1 MNIQWNFGGRVLTLP
16 AAVADADASPQQLR
30 LLFLVAAGTTDLAE
44 LAGKLNCK
52 QAQVKEMLA
61 FWQAAGVLQTDLALC
76 APKEKKQAAQKQDL
90 SPQKPKKLSR
100 ADEIPT
106 YSLAELNAMLDRRES
121 LRAMIEEAQQITGK
135 LFNTYE
141 INILLGMVDYLEL
154 DEDYILL
161 LLAHCVRMEKKG
173 LRTIERYAISL
184 IDRGI
189 TSPAAL
195 EEEIQRSESLHTLEG
210 KVRSIYGLKSRSLTT
225 KEQKM
230 IAAWASFG
238 YGEEIV
244 RRAYEITVDS
254 IHEPSMSYTN
264 AILERWH
271 AGGWNSL
278 EEIEKGLETERA
290 EKEKAAGEPSK
301 ADFKT
306 FDAND
311 AFEAALRRSYKKKDS

>member
-1 MNIQWNFGGRVLTLP
+1 MKIQWNFGGRVLTLP
-16 AAVADADASPQQLR
+16 AAVAETDATPRQLR
-30 LLFLVAAGTTDLAE
+30 VLFLLAAGTAE
-44 LAGKLNCK
+44 LSELAKALDCK
-52 QAQVKEMLA
+52 QAEILEILA
-61 FWQAAGVLQTDLALC
+61 FWQEKGVLQTNLAPT
-76 APKEKKQAAQKQDL
+76 ASKEEKKASAVE
-90 SPQKPKKLSR
+90 KPKKLSR

-106 YSLAELNAMLDRRES
+106 YSLAELNDMLERRAS
-121 LRAMIEEAQQITGK
+121 LRFMIEEAQQIMGK

-154 DEDYILL
+154 DEDYVLL
-161 LLAHCVRMEKKG
+161 LLAHCMRIDKKG

-189 TSPAAL
+189 TTADAL
-195 EEEIQRSESLHTLEG
+195 ENELQAMEERHTLEG
-210 KVRSIYGLKSRSLTT
+210 KVRTVFGLKSRSLTT
-225 KEQKM
+225 KEQKL

-238 YGEEIV
+238 YGEEII

-271 AGGWNSL
+271 ANGLKTL
-278 EEIEKGLETERA
+278 EEIEQALNTERA
-290 EKEKAAGEPSK
+290 EKEKASGESSK

-306 FDAND
+306 FDPND
-311 AFEAALRRSYKKKDS
+311 AFEAALRRSYKKKDSN